1 MRARTCDAAWRP
13 DVARVTTVSP
23 RQPLPDA
30 LRALAMLAVLAVNAA
45 GYLVAPWG
53 ALLGERTPPGSG
65 TASAVQGV
73 IAALLQG
80 KGYPMLAFLFGM
92 GLVLALRG
100 RDPAEARARG
110 VKRQKKLLG
119 LGVVHGA
126 LVYFG
131 DILTM
136 YALIGWNL
144 LRRVREPWGPF
155 RRRLKRA
162 LWWALGVTLLSI
174 VLMFWISAMA
184 GLAGEPAAESEP
196 RLVQAQRWIDFWLFN
211 GSAYLA
217 MLVGAL
223 LLAWPVLR
231 LAMLCGIA
239 AARLRLLTHRRWH
252 AQLERWLVRGALPL
266 LLLNLGYGF
275 AYVSVSAGSERAF
288 WIEAFGNLVGPPL
301 AAMYLF
307 ALALAARG
315 GQAAWCRTLAPLGQR
330 TLTLY
335 VSHSVLCVLL
345 FGGVGLG
352 LELSTLD
359 MAIFSLVLWLLAL
372 GAARAS
378 GTRRWPLE
386 AWLARR

>member
-1 MRARTCDAAWRP
+1 LRP
-13 DVARVTTVSP
+13 ERSVAARVSAPTS
-23 RQPLPDA
+23 REPLPDA

-53 ALLGERTPPGSG
+53 ALLGERTPPDSG
-65 TASAVQGV
+65 TASAVQGLT
-73 IAALLQG
+73 AALLQG

-92 GLVLALRG
+92 GLVLATRG
-100 RDPAEARARG
+100 RDPAAARARAL
-110 VKRQKKLLG
+110 KRQKKLLG
-119 LGVVHGA
+119 LGVVHGVF
-126 LVYFG
+126 VYFG

-144 LRRVREPWGPF
+144 LRRVREPWAPF

-162 LWWALGVTLLSI
+162 LWWALGVTLLA
-174 VLMFWISAMA
+174 VALTFWISAAA
-184 GLAGEPAAESEP
+184 GLAGEPVAESEP

-217 MLVGAL
+217 MLVGSL
-223 LLAWPVLR
+223 LLGWPVLR

-239 AARLRLLTHRRWH
+239 AARLRLLTHRRWR
-252 AQLERWLVRGALPL
+252 AQLERWLVRAALPL

-288 WIEAFGNLVGPPL
+288 WIEAAGNLVGPPL

-307 ALALAARG
+307 ALSLAARG
-315 GQAAWCRTLAPLGQR
+315 GTAGWCRTLAPLGQR

-335 VSHSVLCVLL
+335 VGHGLLCVLL

-359 MAIFSLVLWLLAL
+359 MAIFAFGLWLLAFGL
-372 GAARAS
+372 AKAS
-378 GTRRWPLE
+378 GSSRWPLE